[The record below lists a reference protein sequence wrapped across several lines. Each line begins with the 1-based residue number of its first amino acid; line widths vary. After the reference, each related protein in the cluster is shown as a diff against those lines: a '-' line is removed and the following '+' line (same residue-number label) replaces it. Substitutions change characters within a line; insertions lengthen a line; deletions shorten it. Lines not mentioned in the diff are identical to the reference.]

1 VFARGGHGYRSTVT
15 ESAMVTGG
23 LMLVFV
29 VAMVAAM
36 LLDRRRVRRL
46 RRDPS
51 RVPADLRRRAR
62 RGELLR
68 PHHPEEE

>member
-1 VFARGGHGYRSTVT
+1 
-15 ESAMVTGG
+15 MVTGG